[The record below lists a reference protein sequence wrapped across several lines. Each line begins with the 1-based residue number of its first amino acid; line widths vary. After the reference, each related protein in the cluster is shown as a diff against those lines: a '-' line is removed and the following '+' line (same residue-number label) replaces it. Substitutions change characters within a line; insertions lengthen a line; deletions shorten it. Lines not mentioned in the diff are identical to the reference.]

1 MERAERMGATEEV
14 RGGLVELWGRLAP
27 FWGISPGAAR
37 VFAYLLTRAAPV
49 DADELVEGLAL
60 SRGAVS
66 MAVRELEEWG
76 LVRRSKLAG
85 ERRELYAPESELERA
100 VKSIVRTRKRR
111 EWDPLL
117 ERLRE
122 WVPELERERSAD
134 AVALRARLEQIE
146 ALVALA
152 DGMAASFLEGGI
164 VKQLGL
170 KALVLAAER
179 AGKRAAK
186 KRR

>member
-1 MERAERMGATEEV
+1 MDTPSRAGATDEV
-14 RGGLVELWGRLAP
+14 RAGLVELWGRLAP
-27 FWGISPGAAR
+27 FWGVSPGAAR

-76 LVRRSKLAG
+76 LVRRSKQAG

-100 VKSIVRTRKRR
+100 VKSIVRSRKRR

-134 AVALRARLEQIE
+134 AVALRKRLEQIE

-170 KALVLAAER
+170 KALVIAAER